1 MFAIHLRI
9 CLEKESCQKLILS
22 RPQFFKYSL
31 RLIGF
36 IVGKHLF
43 SVSACLTISPP
54 VEANTKTQSL
64 RSILNH
70 FKNTRSDY
78 VDPVAKQ
85 KARDYIV
92 SMFKDHRL
100 HTWTEEFPSHQDK
113 INKEYYLFS
122 QDSDTKIEINNKA
135 SDTLEHQPTV
145 WPVSYACAQPY
156 HTGSGQALLGL
167 ISMASPSNRN
177 RTKSHTWS
185 ALYCRG
191 YRTYYA

>member
-1 MFAIHLRI
+1 ML
-9 CLEKESCQKLILS
+9 
-22 RPQFFKYSL
+22 YSL

-70 FKNTRSDY
+70 FKDTRSDY

-85 KARDYIV
+85 KARDHIV

-100 HTWTEEFPSHQDK
+100 HTWTYQDK
-113 INKEYYLFS
+113 INKEYLFS
-122 QDSDTKIEINNKA
+122 QDPNTKIEINNKA
-135 SDTLEHQPTV
+135 SDTLEHQSTV
-145 WPVSYACAQPY
+145 WPVPYACARPY
-156 HTGSGQALLGL
+156 HTGSGQ
-167 ISMASPSNRN
+167 M
-177 RTKSHTWS
+177 
-185 ALYCRG
+185 
-191 YRTYYA
+191 